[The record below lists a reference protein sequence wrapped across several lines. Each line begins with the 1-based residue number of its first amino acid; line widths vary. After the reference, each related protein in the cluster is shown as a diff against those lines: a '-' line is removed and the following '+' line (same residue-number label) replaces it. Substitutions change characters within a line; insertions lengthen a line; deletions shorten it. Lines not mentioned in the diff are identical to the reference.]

1 MVLEKRSIISFYKLS
16 IIDMSG
22 NRSFVNIFIK
32 AYRKELDLLGVMFI
46 YYHIKV
52 LQVDLPKGVL
62 NI

>member
-1 MVLEKRSIISFYKLS
+1 MVLEKRSIVSFYKLS

-32 AYRKELDLLGVMFI
+32 AYRKELDILGLFI

-52 LQVDLPKGVL
+52 IQVDLPKGVL